1 MKKTIYI
8 LYVLL
13 IFAVVGCVNDLDMTP
28 IGEETVD
35 VTVPEEDGDGVYGNV
50 PVVDFG
56 DALTRS
62 TLTFDY
68 ITRTL
73 LFSWEMGDLV
83 GVFPVQD
90 DNSSLQIAYKV
101 NEKIS
106 AHRARFTQVDQDA
119 QPDTDIKTGDLF
131 VSYKPAKDNYDGNSS
146 TIPVSFANQYQENP
160 VNMKSYLDT
169 LKVNKG
175 EGKYYKASEEMAS
188 KHLPK
193 YDFQVS
199 AGAAPRDNHL
209 VFDYTR
215 LSSFVR
221 LYLKVKEEATYD
233 SIIILNKDADFFID
247 GTMDIS
253 KNVSSEAFKPKTK
266 LHYVTLRLGEK
277 TTDENGV
284 TKYAGFSIWNDHQ
297 TEDDE
302 KKCALWS
309 ATKQAGY
316 IVAYMAFVPI
326 QLKYLANGCTLYL
339 LGHDKSGNK
348 KYYRAKQPLS
358 KYNLEQNKI
367 QQWAPS
373 ENSED
378 EPIEVIP
385 VEVEEWKADMEF
397 SNEGTGT
404 EEW

>member
-1 MKKTIYI
+1 MKKPIYI

-35 VTVPEEDGDGVYGNV
+35 VTVPEEDGDGVYGNA

-68 ITRTL
+68 NTRTL
-73 LFSWEMGDLV
+73 LFSWVMGDLV

-90 DNSSLQIAYKV
+90 DNSKSQIVYTV
-101 NEKIS
+101 NEMIS

-119 QPDTDIKTGDLF
+119 QPDNINKGEQF
-131 VSYKPAKDNYDGNSS
+131 VSYKPAKENYEGKSS
-146 TIPVSFANQYQENP
+146 EIPFSFANQYQENP

-188 KHLPK
+188 IHLPK
-193 YDFQVS
+193 YDYQVS
-199 AGAAPRDNHL
+199 SGAAPRDNHL

-215 LSSFVR
+215 PSSFVR
-221 LYLKVKEEATYD
+221 LYLKVTEEATYD

-253 KNVSSEAFKPKTK
+253 KNVSSKAFTPKTK
-266 LHYVTLRLGEK
+266 LHYVTLRLGKK
-277 TTDENGV
+277 TVKNGV
-284 TKYAGFSIWNDHQ
+284 TEYAGFKIWNDNKAPKI
-297 TEDDE
+297 EDQ
-302 KKCALWS
+302 CALWS
-309 ATKQAGY
+309 AEKKAGY

-326 QLKYLANGCTLYL
+326 QLKNLANGCTLYL

-373 ENSED
+373 ENSVD

>member
-35 VTVPEEDGDGVYGNV
+35 VTVPEEDGDGVYGNA

-68 ITRTL
+68 KTRTL
-73 LFSWEMGDLV
+73 LFSWVMGDLV

-90 DNSSLQIAYKV
+90 DNSKSQIVYTV
-101 NEKIS
+101 NEMIS

-119 QPDTDIKTGDLF
+119 QPDSINKGEQF
-131 VSYKPAKDNYDGNSS
+131 VSYKPAKENYEGKSS
-146 TIPVSFANQYQENP
+146 EIPFSFANQYQENP
-160 VNMKSYLDT
+160 VNMKSYWDT
-169 LKVNKG
+169 LQVNKG

-188 KHLPK
+188 SHLPE

-253 KNVSSEAFKPKTK
+253 KNVSSEAFTPKTK

-277 TTDENGV
+277 TVKNGV
-284 TKYAGFSIWNDHQ
+284 TEYAGFRIWNDHQ

-302 KKCALWS
+302 NKCALWS
-309 ATKQAGY
+309 ATKNAGY

-326 QLKYLANGCTLYL
+326 QLKNLANGCTLYL

-348 KYYRAKQPLS
+348 KYYRAKTTLS

-373 ENSED
+373 EHSVD

>member
-35 VTVPEEDGDGVYGNV
+35 VTVPEEDGDGVYGNA

-68 ITRTL
+68 KTRTL
-73 LFSWEMGDLV
+73 LFSWVMGDLV
-83 GVFPVQD
+83 GVFPD
-90 DNSSLQIAYKV
+90 REDNRNSQIEYTV
-101 NEKIS
+101 NEMIS

-119 QPDTDIKTGDLF
+119 QPDNINKGEQF
-131 VSYKPAKDNYDGNSS
+131 VSYKPAKENYEGKSS
-146 TIPVSFANQYQENP
+146 EIPFSFANQYQENP

-188 KHLPK
+188 KHLPE

-253 KNVSSEAFKPKTK
+253 KNVSSAAFTPKTK
-266 LHYVTLRLGEK
+266 LHYVTLRLGKK
-277 TTDENGV
+277 TVKNGV
-284 TKYAGFSIWNDHQ
+284 TEYAGFKIWNDNKAPKI
-297 TEDDE
+297 EDQ
-302 KKCALWS
+302 CALWS
-309 ATKQAGY
+309 AEKKAGY

-326 QLKYLANGCTLYL
+326 QLKNLANGCTLYL

-373 ENSED
+373 ENSVD

>member
-1 MKKTIYI
+1 MKKPIYI

-35 VTVPEEDGDGVYGNV
+35 VTVPEEDGDGVYGNA

-68 ITRTL
+68 KTRTL

-90 DNSSLQIAYKV
+90 DNSKSQIVYTV
-101 NEKIS
+101 NEMIS
-106 AHRARFTQVDQDA
+106 AHRARFTQKDNSVS
-119 QPDTDIKTGDLF
+119 PEIKTGNLF
-131 VSYKPAKDNYDGNSS
+131 VSYKPAKENYEGKS
-146 TIPVSFANQYQENP
+146 TEIPFSFANQYQENP

-188 KHLPK
+188 IHLPE

-253 KNVSSEAFKPKTK
+253 KNVSSEAFTPKTK

-277 TTDENGV
+277 TVENGV
-284 TKYAGFSIWNDHQ
+284 TKYAGFSIWNDNLTQ
-297 TEDDE
+297 INE

-309 ATKQAGY
+309 AEKEAGY

-348 KYYRAKQPLS
+348 KYYRAKTTLS

-373 ENSED
+373 EHSVD

>member
-68 ITRTL
+68 KTRTL
-73 LFSWEMGDLV
+73 LFSWEMDDLV
-83 GVFPVQD
+83 GVFPD
-90 DNSSLQIAYKV
+90 REDNHNSQIEYTV
-101 NEKIS
+101 NEMIS
-106 AHRARFTQVDQDA
+106 AHRARFTQKDNAVS
-119 QPDTDIKTGDLF
+119 PEIKTGNLF
-131 VSYKPAKDNYDGNSS
+131 VSYKPAKEKYEGKS
-146 TIPVSFANQYQENP
+146 TEIPVSFANQYQENP
-160 VNMKSYLDT
+160 VNMKSYWDT
-169 LKVNKG
+169 LQAKPPIG
-175 EGKYYKASEEMAS
+175 EGKYYKESEKMAS
-188 KHLPK
+188 SHLPK

-253 KNVSSEAFKPKTK
+253 KNVSSAAFTPKTK
-266 LHYVTLRLGEK
+266 LHYVTLRLGKK
-277 TTDENGV
+277 TVVDGV
-284 TKYAGFSIWNDHQ
+284 TKYDGFSIWNDHQ

-302 KKCALWS
+302 NKCTLWS
-309 ATKQAGY
+309 ATKNAGY

-326 QLKYLANGCTLYL
+326 QLKNLANGCTLYL

-348 KYYRAKQPLS
+348 KYYRAKTTLS

-373 ENSED
+373 ENSVD

>member
-35 VTVPEEDGDGVYGNV
+35 VTVPEEDGDGVYGNA

-68 ITRTL
+68 KTRTL
-73 LFSWEMGDLV
+73 LFSWVMGDLV

-90 DNSSLQIAYKV
+90 DNSKSQIVYTV
-101 NEKIS
+101 NEMIS
-106 AHRARFTQVDQDA
+106 AHRARFTQVDNA
-119 QPDTDIKTGDLF
+119 VSPEITTGKQF
-131 VSYKPAKDNYDGNSS
+131 VSYKPAKDNYERKSS
-146 TIPVSFANQYQENP
+146 EIPFSFANQYQENP
-160 VNMKSYLDT
+160 VNMKSYWDSLQ
-169 LKVNKG
+169 VSSIG
-175 EGKYYKASEEMAS
+175 EGKYYKESEKMAS
-188 KHLPK
+188 RHLPE

-199 AGAAPRDNHL
+199 SGAAPRDNHL

-221 LYLKVKEEATYD
+221 LYLKVTEEATYD

-253 KNVSSEAFKPKTK
+253 KNVSSEAFTPKTK

-326 QLKYLANGCTLYL
+326 QLKNLANGCTLYI

-348 KYYRAKQPLS
+348 KYYRAKTTLS

-373 ENSED
+373 ENSVD

>member
-8 LYVLL
+8 LCVLL

-68 ITRTL
+68 NTRTL
-73 LFSWEMGDLV
+73 LFSWEINDLV
-83 GVFPVQD
+83 GVFPD
-90 DNSSLQIAYKV
+90 REDNHKSQIVYTV
-101 NEKIS
+101 NEMIS
-106 AHRARFTQVDQDA
+106 AHRARFTQKDNAVS
-119 QPDTDIKTGDLF
+119 PVKTGEQF

-188 KHLPK
+188 IHLPK
-193 YDFQVS
+193 YDYQVS
-199 AGAAPRDNHL
+199 SGAAPRDNHL

-221 LYLKVKEEATYD
+221 LYLKVTEEATYD

-253 KNVSSEAFKPKTK
+253 KNVSSDAFKHKTT
-266 LHYVTLRLGEK
+266 LHYVTLRLGKK
-277 TTDENGV
+277 TVKNGV
-284 TKYAGFSIWNDHQ
+284 TEYAGFKIWNDNKAPKI
-297 TEDDE
+297 EDQ
-302 KKCALWS
+302 CALWS
-309 ATKQAGY
+309 AEKKAGY

-326 QLKYLANGCTLYL
+326 QLKNLANGCTLYL

-373 ENSED
+373 EHSVD

>member
-35 VTVPEEDGDGVYGNV
+35 VTVPEEDGDGVYGNA

-68 ITRTL
+68 KTRTL

-83 GVFPVQD
+83 GVFPD
-90 DNSSLQIAYKV
+90 REDNHKSQIVYTV
-101 NEKIS
+101 NEMIS
-106 AHRARFTQVDQDA
+106 AHRARFTQKDNAVS
-119 QPDTDIKTGDLF
+119 PEIKTGNLF
-131 VSYKPAKDNYDGNSS
+131 VSYKPATENYEGKS
-146 TIPVSFANQYQENP
+146 TEIPFSFANQYQENP
-160 VNMKSYLDT
+160 VNMKSYWDT
-169 LKVNKG
+169 LQVNPPIR
-175 EGKYYKASEEMAS
+175 EGKYYKESEKMAS
-188 KHLPK
+188 NHLPE

-221 LYLKVKEEATYD
+221 LYLKVKEEAIYD

-253 KNVSSEAFKPKTK
+253 KNVSSEAFTPKTK

-277 TTDENGV
+277 TVENGV
-284 TKYAGFSIWNDHQ
+284 TKYAGFRIWNDNKAPKI
-297 TEDDE
+297 EDQ
-302 KKCALWS
+302 CALWS
-309 ATKQAGY
+309 ATKNAGY

-326 QLKYLANGCTLYL
+326 QLKNLANGCTLYL

-348 KYYRAKQPLS
+348 KYYRAKTTLS

-373 ENSED
+373 EHSVD

>member
-8 LYVLL
+8 LCVLL

-35 VTVPEEDGDGVYGNV
+35 VTVPEEDGDGVYGNA
-50 PVVDFG
+50 PMVDFG

-68 ITRTL
+68 NTRTL
-73 LFSWEMGDLV
+73 LFSWVMGDLV

-90 DNSSLQIAYKV
+90 DNSKSQIVYTV
-101 NEKIS
+101 NEMIS

-119 QPDTDIKTGDLF
+119 QPDNINKGEQF
-131 VSYKPAKDNYDGNSS
+131 VSYKPAKENYEGKSS
-146 TIPVSFANQYQENP
+146 EIPFSFANQYQENP
-160 VNMKSYLDT
+160 VNMKSYWDS
-169 LKVNKG
+169 LKVSSIG
-175 EGKYYKASEEMAS
+175 EGKYYKESEKMAS

-221 LYLKVKEEATYD
+221 LYLKVTEQATYD

-253 KNVSSEAFKPKTK
+253 KNVSSAAFTPKTK

-277 TTDENGV
+277 TVKNGV
-284 TKYAGFSIWNDHQ
+284 TEYAGFKIWNDNKAPKI
-297 TEDDE
+297 EDQ
-302 KKCALWS
+302 CALWS
-309 ATKQAGY
+309 AEKKAGY

-326 QLKYLANGCTLYL
+326 QLKNLANGCTLYL

-373 ENSED
+373 EHSVD
-378 EPIEVIP
+378 EPIEVVP

>member
-35 VTVPEEDGDGVYGNV
+35 VTVPEEDGDGVYGNA

-68 ITRTL
+68 NTRTL
-73 LFSWEMGDLV
+73 LFSWEMNDLV

-90 DNSSLQIAYKV
+90 DNSRLQIAYKV
-101 NEKIS
+101 NEIIS

-160 VNMKSYLDT
+160 VNMKSYWDS
-169 LKVNKG
+169 LKVSSIG
-175 EGKYYKASEEMAS
+175 EGKYYKESEIMAS
-188 KHLPK
+188 NHLPE

-199 AGAAPRDNHL
+199 SGAAPRDNHL

-221 LYLKVKEEATYD
+221 LYLKVTEEAIYD

-253 KNVSSEAFKPKTK
+253 KNVSSEAFTPKTK
-266 LHYVTLRLGEK
+266 LHYVTLRLGKK
-277 TTDENGV
+277 TVKNGV
-284 TKYAGFSIWNDHQ
+284 TEYAGFSIWNDNLTQ
-297 TEDDE
+297 NDE

-309 ATKQAGY
+309 ATKNAGY

-326 QLKYLANGCTLYL
+326 QLKNLANGCTLYL

-348 KYYRAKQPLS
+348 KYYRATKPLS

-373 ENSED
+373 EHSVD
-378 EPIEVIP
+378 EPIEVVP

>member
-8 LYVLL
+8 LCVLL

-35 VTVPEEDGDGVYGNV
+35 VTVPEEDGDGVYGNA

-68 ITRTL
+68 KTRTL

-83 GVFPVQD
+83 GVFPD
-90 DNSSLQIAYKV
+90 REDNHKSQIVYTV
-101 NEKIS
+101 NEMIS
-106 AHRARFTQVDQDA
+106 AHRARFTQKDNAVS
-119 QPDTDIKTGDLF
+119 PEIKTGNQF
-131 VSYKPAKDNYDGNSS
+131 VSYKPAKDKYDGNSS
-146 TIPVSFANQYQENP
+146 TIPFSFANQYQENP
-160 VNMKSYLDT
+160 VNMKSYWDT
-169 LKVNKG
+169 LQVNKG
-175 EGKYYKASEEMAS
+175 EGKYYKASEKMAS
-188 KHLPK
+188 IHLPE

-253 KNVSSEAFKPKTK
+253 KNVSSAAFTPKTK

-284 TKYAGFSIWNDHQ
+284 TEYAGFKIWNDNKAPKI
-297 TEDDE
+297 EDQ
-302 KKCALWS
+302 CALWS
-309 ATKQAGY
+309 AEKNAGY

-326 QLKYLANGCTLYL
+326 QLKNLANGCTLYL
-339 LGHDKSGNK
+339 LGHDDSGNK
-348 KYYRAKQPLS
+348 KYYRAKTTLS

-373 ENSED
+373 EHSVD

>member
-1 MKKTIYI
+1 MKKPIYI

-35 VTVPEEDGDGVYGNV
+35 VTVPEEDGDGVYGNA
-50 PVVDFG
+50 PVVDFC

-68 ITRTL
+68 NTRTL
-73 LFSWEMGDLV
+73 LFSWVMGDLV
-83 GVFPVQD
+83 GVFPDRD
-90 DNSSLQIAYKV
+90 DNSKSQIVYTV
-101 NEKIS
+101 NEMIS
-106 AHRARFTQVDQDA
+106 AHRARFTQKDNAVS
-119 QPDTDIKTGDLF
+119 PEIKTGNLF
-131 VSYKPAKDNYDGNSS
+131 VSYKPAKEKYEGKS
-146 TIPVSFANQYQENP
+146 TEIPFSFANQYQENP

-188 KHLPK
+188 IHLPK
-193 YDFQVS
+193 YDYQVS
-199 AGAAPRDNHL
+199 SGAAPRDNHL

-221 LYLKVKEEATYD
+221 LYLKVTEEATYD

-253 KNVSSEAFKPKTK
+253 KNVSTKAFTPTTT
-266 LHYVTLRLGEK
+266 LHYVTLRLGKK
-277 TTDENGV
+277 TVVDGV
-284 TKYAGFSIWNDHQ
+284 TKYDGFSIWNDHQ

-302 KKCALWS
+302 NKCTLWS
-309 ATKQAGY
+309 ATKNAGY

-326 QLKYLANGCTLYL
+326 QLKNLKGCTLYL
-339 LGHDKSGNK
+339 LGHDDHNNK
-348 KYYRAKQPLS
+348 KYYRATKPLS

-373 ENSED
+373 ENSVD

>member
-1 MKKTIYI
+1 MKKPIYI

-35 VTVPEEDGDGVYGNV
+35 VTVPEEDGDGVYGNA

-68 ITRTL
+68 NTRTL
-73 LFSWEMGDLV
+73 LFSWVMGDLV
-83 GVFPVQD
+83 GVFPD
-90 DNSSLQIAYKV
+90 RGDNSKSQIAYTV
-101 NEKIS
+101 NEMIS
-106 AHRARFTQVDQDA
+106 AHRARFTQKDNSVS
-119 QPDTDIKTGDLF
+119 PEIKTGNLF
-131 VSYKPAKDNYDGNSS
+131 VSYKPAKEKYEGKS
-146 TIPVSFANQYQENP
+146 TEIPFSFANQYQENP
-160 VNMKSYLDT
+160 VNMKSYWDSLQ
-169 LKVNKG
+169 VSSIG
-175 EGKYYKASEEMAS
+175 EGKYYKESEKMAS
-188 KHLPK
+188 KHLPE

-199 AGAAPRDNHL
+199 SGAAPRDNHL

-221 LYLKVKEEATYD
+221 LYLKVTEQATYD

-253 KNVSSEAFKPKTK
+253 KNVSSEAFKHKTT
-266 LHYVTLRLGEK
+266 LHYVTLRLGKK
-277 TTDENGV
+277 TVKNGV
-284 TKYAGFSIWNDHQ
+284 TEYAGFKIWNDNKAPKI
-297 TEDDE
+297 EDQ
-302 KKCALWS
+302 CALWS
-309 ATKQAGY
+309 ATKNAGY

-326 QLKYLANGCTLYL
+326 QLKNLANGCTLYL

-348 KYYRAKQPLS
+348 KYYRAKTTLS

-373 ENSED
+373 EHSVD

>member
-8 LYVLL
+8 LCVLL

-68 ITRTL
+68 NTRTL
-73 LFSWEMGDLV
+73 LFSWEINDLV
-83 GVFPVQD
+83 GVFPD
-90 DNSSLQIAYKV
+90 REDNRNSQIEYTV
-101 NEKIS
+101 NEMIS
-106 AHRARFTQVDQDA
+106 AHRARFTQKDNAVS
-119 QPDTDIKTGDLF
+119 PEIKTGNLF
-131 VSYKPAKDNYDGNSS
+131 VSYKPAKEKYEGKS
-146 TIPVSFANQYQENP
+146 TEIPVSFANQYQDNP
-160 VNMKSYLDT
+160 VNMKSYWDN
-169 LKVNKG
+169 LKENG
-175 EGKYYKASEEMAS
+175 EGTDYKESEKMAS
-188 KHLPK
+188 NHLPE

-199 AGAAPRDNHL
+199 SGAAPRDNHL

-253 KNVSSEAFKPKTK
+253 KNVSSEAFTPKTT
-266 LHYVTLRLGEK
+266 LHYVTLRLGKK
-277 TTDENGV
+277 TVKNGV

-302 KKCALWS
+302 NKCTLWS
-309 ATKQAGY
+309 ATKNAGY

-326 QLKYLANGCTLYL
+326 QLKNLANGCTLYL
-339 LGHDKSGNK
+339 LGHDDSGNK

-373 ENSED
+373 EHSVD
-378 EPIEVIP
+378 EPIEVVP

>member
-35 VTVPEEDGDGVYGNV
+35 VTVPEEDGDGVYGNA

-68 ITRTL
+68 NTRTL

-90 DNSSLQIAYKV
+90 DNSRLQIAYKV
-101 NEKIS
+101 NEMIS
-106 AHRARFTQVDQDA
+106 AHRARFTQVDQGT
-119 QPDTDIKTGDLF
+119 QPDINTGDKF
-131 VSYKPAKDNYDGNSS
+131 VSYKPAKENYEGKS
-146 TIPVSFANQYQENP
+146 TEIPVSFANQYQENP
-160 VNMKSYLDT
+160 VNMKSYWDT
-169 LKVNKG
+169 LQVNKR
-175 EGKYYKASEEMAS
+175 EGNYYKESEKMAS
-188 KHLPK
+188 SHLPK

-199 AGAAPRDNHL
+199 SGAAPRDNHL

-221 LYLKVKEEATYD
+221 LYLKVTEEATYD

-253 KNVSSEAFKPKTK
+253 KNVSSEAFTPKTT

-277 TTDENGV
+277 TVVDGV
-284 TKYAGFSIWNDHQ
+284 TKYAGFRIWNDNLAPKI
-297 TEDDE
+297 EDQ
-302 KKCALWS
+302 CALWS
-309 ATKQAGY
+309 AEKKAGY

-326 QLKYLANGCTLYL
+326 QLKNLANGCTLYL
-339 LGHDKSGNK
+339 LGHDDHNNK
-348 KYYRAKQPLS
+348 KYYRAKTTLS

-378 EPIEVIP
+378 EPIEVVP